1 MFMCY
6 TNLQEMIH

>member
-6 TNLQEMIH
+6 TNVQEMIH